1 MNAGPSCVTH
11 YLTARSC
18 PIPLFQF
25 ISITILR
32 DPARRAISQLHH
44 FIVKGQGRKNPSK
57 SVFHSQNTFE
67 SIAKRVFDKNCMH
80 QSSLCWSLSNPWK
93 CRLGGSCGLFQNH
106 QVNMLAAPHSRAM
119 LQTIELAQNRSVAL
133 AAALKIV
140 DEIDVVSR
148 HTSTR
153 TAFHVSICTHPNAP
167 LITLSGRRY

>member
-18 PIPLFQF
+18 PIPPFQF

-32 DPARRAISQLHH
+32 DPARRAISQLNH
-44 FIVKGQGRKNPSK
+44 FIARPDNHGKERIS
-57 SVFHSQNTFE
+57 SQDTFK
-67 SIAKRVFDKNCMH
+67 SIAKRVFDENCVH
-80 QSSLCWSLSNPWK
+80 ESSLCWSLSNPWK

-119 LQTIELAQNRSVAL
+119 LQTIELAQNKSVAL

-153 TAFHVSICTHPNAP
+153 TAFHVSICMHPNAP